1 FFHASQLIRRQ
12 QQMVR
17 NARPWA
23 AETLSSTRGLTTAVA
38 CVFASLALALTGC
51 STSSSPGAAHSP
63 KGATGATGSGIAA
76 PADVQKAG
84 VVTFCADLSYP
95 PLTFMENNKPSGI
108 DVDLADALTG
118 LMGVKARFQQTG
130 FPDIIGALQT
140 SKCDAIMNGMNGT
153 AQRGKAIAMVPYLED
168 GHGFAVAKSNPKN
181 IATLDDLAGKS
192 VAAQLGSSDQQYLED
207 LSKKFTSEGKKAIN
221 IVTFPQDT
229 AAFAALG
236 TGRVDAFFQD
246 LLVLGYYAQKYS
258 DTVQISDVSTNN
270 QPIVIGVRKNDPAL
284 VAAFEKGLEQ
294 MYKNGTVNGIAK
306 KWGIPDA
313 NLLTGTYAK

>member
-1 FFHASQLIRRQ
+1 MIC
-12 QQMVR
+12 
-17 NARPWA
+17 NARPWNG
-23 AETLSSTRGLTTAVA
+23 ETLSSTRGLTVAVA
-38 CVFASLALALTGC
+38 CVFASLALVLAGC
-51 STSSSPGAAHSP
+51 SSSGSTSPGAATHNP
-63 KGATGATGSGIAA
+63 NGATGAAGSGIAA

-108 DVDLADALTG
+108 DVDLADALTA

-153 AQRGKAIAMVPYLED
+153 EQRGKEIAMVPYLED

-181 IATLDDLAGKS
+181 ISALEDLAGKS
-192 VAAQLGSSDQQYLED
+192 VAAQLGSSDQQYLQD
-207 LSKKFTSEGKKAIN
+207 LSKQFTGEGKKAIN

-258 DTVQISDVSTNN
+258 DAVQISDVSTNN
-270 QPIVIGVRKNDPAL
+270 QPIVIGVRKNDPEL
-284 VAAFEKGLEQ
+284 VAAFEKGLGQ
-294 MYKNGTVNGIAK
+294 LYKNGTVNDVAK